1 MESVSKEIFDI
12 LKYLLPGFVTA
23 WIFHALTAHPKQNQF
38 ERIIQALIFTLFIQC
53 AISIT
58 KYVSLLIGKWY
69 SIGSWGETAQLF
81 WSSLFSILLGFIL
94 VYYTNNNK
102 FHNYLSVK
110 NITKQTSYFCEWSD
124 IFNSVTWFIIVNLK
138 NGRRV
143 YGWPLVWPE
152 DPAKGHLVL
161 QNPEWIEG
169 RQYVRLANTEYLVI
183 SATDIEYVEFLKQE
197 PEVKDEQQTK

>member
-53 AISIT
+53 ATSVT
-58 KYVSLLIGKWY
+58 KYILVLIGKWH
-69 SIGSWGETAQLF
+69 SIGHWDETAQLF
-81 WSSLFSILLGFIL
+81 WSSIFAISFGFIL
-94 VYYTNNNK
+94 VYYTNSNRFHK
-102 FHNYLSVK
+102 FLSDK

-124 IFNSVTWFIIVNLK
+124 IFNNVTWFVIVDLK

-152 DPAKGHLVL
+152 DPTKGHLVL
-161 QNPEWIEG
+161 QDPEWIKG
-169 RQYVRLANTEYLVI
+169 KQYIRLANTQYLVI
-183 SATDIEYVEFLKQE
+183 SAADIEYVEFLRQE
-197 PEVKDEQQTK
+197 PEIKDEQ